1 MHHTRNAVAM
11 LEALFPIP
19 EIQGAIFRYTLPYPR
34 KQIVAP
40 LVHRYDVTCC
50 CLTLTHTCT
59 CADISAIERNQPYAH
74 IKMVNLRESKEEREY
89 SAHLSD
95 IFLVRLIR
103 VISKKVHSEA
113 VTIS

>member
-1 MHHTRNAVAM
+1 
-11 LEALFPIP
+11 
-19 EIQGAIFRYTLPYPR
+19 
-34 KQIVAP
+34 
-40 LVHRYDVTCC
+40 
-50 CLTLTHTCT
+50 
-59 CADISAIERNQPYAH
+59 
-74 IKMVNLRESKEEREY
+74 MVNLRESKEEREY